1 MPESLP
7 FAGSHG
13 APGLSAAAP
22 SAQIVHELRALVA
35 AAADYVVRVPAAAET
50 GGWWRSPEPAETVPE
65 NPVMR
70 PGEGREAAVLALFC
84 LDGDDPYVLVTERS
98 ADLAKHPGQVA
109 LPGGAQDDD
118 DAGPAATAL
127 REAQEEI
134 GLDPTR
140 VEVIGTL
147 PPAPVPISGF
157 MVTPVIGVTTD
168 PGVLTP
174 RTGEVEAVIRVP
186 LRALVDPANRSTS
199 VLHRGRATHRAPA
212 FVVEGTLIWGF
223 TGILLDRMIARLGW
237 EQPWDWE
244 LHVDPRQY
252 QPLL

>member
-1 MPESLP
+1 MPESEIRTRMSGELCRLV
-7 FAGSHG
+7 S
-13 APGLSAAAP
+13 SAAAYV
-22 SAQIVHELRALVA
+22 ARAP
-35 AAADYVVRVPAAAET
+35 DAAEV
-50 GGWWRSPEPAETVPE
+50 GGWWWSPEPAEEVPE

-70 PGEGREAAVLALFC
+70 PGEGRAAAVLALFC
-84 LDGDDPYVLVTERS
+84 VGVGEPYVVVTERS
-98 ADLAKHPGQVA
+98 AGLSKHPGQVA
-109 LPGGAQDDD
+109 LPGGAVEDF
-118 DAGPAATAL
+118 DADPTAAAL

-134 GLDPTR
+134 GLDPFR

-157 MVTPVIGVTTD
+157 MVTPVLGITDD
-168 PGVLTP
+168 PGELIP
-174 RTGEVEAVIRVP
+174 QSGEVETVIRVP
-186 LRALVDPANRSTS
+186 VRSLVDPANRSTS

-223 TGILLDRMIARLGW
+223 TGILLDRMISRLGW

-244 LHVDPRQY
+244 LSVDPREY